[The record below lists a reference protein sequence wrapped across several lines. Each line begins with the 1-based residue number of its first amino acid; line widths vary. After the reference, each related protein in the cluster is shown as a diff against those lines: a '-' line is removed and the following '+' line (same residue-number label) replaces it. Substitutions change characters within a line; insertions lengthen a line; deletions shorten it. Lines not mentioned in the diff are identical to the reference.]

1 MANPGTPGTSS
12 SRYGYTPGPPEFL
25 QSFYAGMGQAR
36 DVARQVT
43 QDAVQGAQNIHK
55 SKFVQNQLYPR
66 SALLGGALLAAPS
79 LMGAADA
86 AGEGRTLEAGV
97 TAAGGIG
104 TAALGTRIAQM
115 PGIAPKVV
123 GGAIAL
129 GGGLLSGGL
138 GQMAERT
145 KAAATGQEI
154 AGQEG
159 SSAAARGRRE
169 KEAATDLRIYN
180 QAMQAEFQNFQQL
193 NDYMRDTYFQDQDR
207 LTPIINQRKNA
218 ELARNQALMNTM
230 TGNYARLG
238 MLATAGKLAT
248 GAQAERGATM
258 RTALQSNPY
267 SGAIMQAPSISF

>member
-12 SRYGYTPGPPEFL
+12 SRYGYNPGPPEFL

-104 TAALGTRIAQM
+104 SA
-115 PGIAPKVV
+115 
-123 GGAIAL
+123 AIASQLLKGPLPAKVAGVAIGL

-159 SSAAARGRRE
+159 SSAAARGRRK
-169 KEAATDLRIYN
+169 KEAETDLAIYN
-180 QAMQAEFQNFQQL
+180 QNMQAEFQNFRQL
-193 NDYMRDTYFQDQDR
+193 NDYMRDAYIQDEQR

>member
-1 MANPGTPGTSS
+1 MT
-12 SRYGYTPGPPEFL
+12 
-25 QSFYAGMGQAR
+25 
-36 DVARQVT
+36 
-43 QDAVQGAQNIHK
+43 
-55 SKFVQNQLYPR
+55 
-66 SALLGGALLAAPS
+66 
-79 LMGAADA
+79 AADA

-104 TAALGTRIAQM
+104 SA
-115 PGIAPKVV
+115 
-123 GGAIAL
+123 AIASQLLKGPLPAKVAGVAIGL

-159 SSAAARGRRE
+159 SSAAARGRRK
-169 KEAATDLRIYN
+169 KEAETDLAIYN
-180 QAMQAEFQNFQQL
+180 QNMQAEFQNFRQL
-193 NDYMRDTYFQDQDR
+193 NDYMRDAYIQDEQR

-248 GAQAERGATM
+248 GAKPERGAQM
-258 RTALQSNPY
+258 RTALLSNPY
-267 SGAIMQAPSISF
+267 SGAIMQTPSISF

>member
-1 MANPGTPGTSS
+1 M
-12 SRYGYTPGPPEFL
+12 
-25 QSFYAGMGQAR
+25 QSLFAGGEQGRSIAADVGQDLMEGGR
-36 DVARQVT
+36 K
-43 QDAVQGAQNIHK
+43 IYE
-55 SKFVQNQLYPR
+55 SKFVQNQLFPR

-104 TAALGTRIAQM
+104 SA
-115 PGIAPKVV
+115 
-123 GGAIAL
+123 AIASQLLKGPLPAKIAGVAVGL

-154 AGQEG
+154 AGQPG
-159 SSAAARGRRE
+159 SGSARRGQRL
-169 KEAATDLRIYN
+169 KESETDLAIYN

-193 NDYMRDTYFQDQDR
+193 NDYMRDAYIQDEQR

-218 ELARNQALMNTM
+218 DLARQQALMNTM

-267 SGAIMQAPSISF
+267 SGAIMQAPNISF

>member
-1 MANPGTPGTSS
+1 MSSAITLDNPQF
-12 SRYGYTPGPPEFL
+12 RYEQQL
-25 QSFYAGMGQAR
+25 RAARQSNQNMFSNMGQK
-36 DVARQVT
+36 T
-43 QDAVQGAQNIHK
+43 AQFMQ
-55 SKFVQNQLYPR
+55 SQLFPR

-79 LMGAADA
+79 LMSAAESA
-86 AGEGRTLEAGV
+86 SEGRTLEATV
-97 TAAGGIG
+97 QAAGGIG

-159 SSAAARGRRE
+159 SSAAARGRR
-169 KEAATDLRIYN
+169 KKDAATDLEIQQQFMN
-180 QAMQAEFQNFQQL
+180 QEIAGIQQL
-193 NDYMRDTYFQDQDR
+193 DGYFRNAALEQMQKE
-207 LTPIINQRKNA
+207 LPIVNQYKNA

-248 GAQAERGATM
+248 GAQAERGETM

-267 SGAIMQAPSISF
+267 SGAIMQAPNISF